1 MHVGCFSIQARTAHC
16 NLVTRTGFNVARARP
31 STLLRAS
38 RRTQLQRRAC
48 SKTST
53 AKKLDATKAAAITR
67 RCMPQAA
74 EPPFA
79 RLLSSARRRRIR
91 RRVAVR
97 YRTSAHFAQWLRA
110 LCTASL
116 PEAFHTSSRPLRR
129 LRRRIRRR
137 VAVRYRTSA
146 HFAQWLRALCTA
158 SLPEAFHTSS
168 RPLRRLR
175 RRHHQA
181 RHARCGS
188 LRRLQRRFIY
198 AQRLTV
204 KVSRPPQND
213 RDENTRARRMKPAK
227 PASANS
233 ARTATFARRRRPVR
247 ATRSGFSASR
257 PRRR

>member
-129 LRRRIRRR
+129 LRRR
-137 VAVRYRTSA
+137 
-146 HFAQWLRALCTA
+146 
-158 SLPEAFHTSS
+158 
-168 RPLRRLR
+168 
-175 RRHHQA
+175 HHQA

-233 ARTATFARRRRPVR
+233 ARAATFARRRRPVR
-247 ATRSGFSASR
+247 ATRSGLSASR

>member
-129 LRRRIRRR
+129 LRRR
-137 VAVRYRTSA
+137 
-146 HFAQWLRALCTA
+146 
-158 SLPEAFHTSS
+158 
-168 RPLRRLR
+168 
-175 RRHHQA
+175 HHQA

>member
-16 NLVTRTGFNVARARP
+16 NLVTRTGFNVARAGP
-31 STLLRAS
+31 STLHRAS

-129 LRRRIRRR
+129 LRRR
-137 VAVRYRTSA
+137 
-146 HFAQWLRALCTA
+146 
-158 SLPEAFHTSS
+158 
-168 RPLRRLR
+168 
-175 RRHHQA
+175 HHQA

-213 RDENTRARRMKPAK
+213 RDENTLARRMKPAK

-233 ARTATFARRRRPVR
+233 ARAATFARRRRPVR
-247 ATRSGFSASR
+247 ATRSGLSGSR